1 MPAKAKLTT
10 RAESTTQVSSDNFAK
25 GSELTYAEADSN
37 FINLR
42 DQSIA
47 ISDGSTSTDIE
58 AGETIT
64 FSGATVSGNTVSI
77 TGGGSYGD
85 ADVDTH
91 LNQGSASSGQILSWN
106 GSDYAW
112 VEDTSASASGGNL
125 ANLQVNDTV
134 ISPVSTND
142 DLTLTA
148 NGTGE
153 VIIEKLNFT
162 EGTATISSQASNA
175 ASIEYKPTSG
185 QDRDRFTIFAGTVSN
200 DASSTKGSEIVLQIK
215 SGENST
221 KNGIF
226 LRDLNPFVGGGD
238 PDDFVFFGTF
248 GEGVE
253 TPHLWIGAGGKLAT
267 RSAIKIQSA
276 AIIGGAQQT
285 GDITIQQGRVG
296 AIYTNDFGKIVLSA
310 LPTSDPTNAGQLWN
324 DSGTL
329 KISAG

>member
-10 RAESTTQVSSDNFAK
+10 RQESTSQVSSDNFAK

-47 ISDGSTSTDIE
+47 ISDGSTTTDIE

-77 TGGGSYGD
+77 TGGGSYGN

-91 LNQGSASSGQILSWN
+91 LNQSSASSGQILSWN

-162 EGTATISSQASNA
+162 EGTATINSQASNA
-175 ASIEYKPTSG
+175 ATIQYTPTTG
-185 QDRDRFTIFAGTVSN
+185 QDRDRLTLFAGTVSN
-200 DASSTKGSEIVLQIK
+200 AADSTKGSEIVLLIK
-215 SGENST
+215 SGVGSA

-226 LRDLNPFVGGGD
+226 LRDLNPFVGGGND
-238 PDDFVFFGTF
+238 NDFVFFGTG
-248 GEGVE
+248 GESAE
-253 TPHLWIGAGGKLAT
+253 TPHLWIGAGGKLTT
-267 RSAIKIQSA
+267 RTGIKIEYAGQV
-276 AIIGGAQQT
+276 GGVQQT
-285 GDITIQQGRVG
+285 GDMTIIQGRSE
-296 AIYTNDFGKIVLSA
+296 AIYTNEFSKIVLSS

>member
-1 MPAKAKLTT
+1 MPTKAKLTT
-10 RAESTTQVSSDNFAK
+10 RERTTSNVSSDNLNK
-25 GSELTYAEADSN
+25 GTELSFAEADSN
-37 FINLR
+37 FFNLR
-42 DQSIA
+42 DQSFA

-77 TGGGSYGD
+77 TGGGSYSD
-85 ADVDTH
+85 ASVDAH
-91 LNQGSASSGQILSWN
+91 LNQSSASLGQILSWN

-162 EGTATISSQASNA
+162 EGTATINSQASNA
-175 ASIEYKPTSG
+175 ATIAYKPTSG
-185 QDRDRFTIFAGTVSN
+185 QNRDRLTIFAGTVSN
-200 DASSTKGSEIVLQIK
+200 DAVASNGSEIVLQIK

-238 PDDFVFFGTF
+238 DDDFVFLGTF
-248 GEGVE
+248 NEGVE
-253 TPHLWIGAGGKLAT
+253 TPHLWIGAGGKVAT
-267 RSAIKIQSA
+267 RSAIKIESA
-276 AIIGGAQQT
+276 SIIGGVQQT
-285 GDITIQQGRVG
+285 GDITIQQGRSG
-296 AIYTNDFGKIVLSA
+296 AIYTNEFGKIVLSS
-310 LPTSDPTNAGQLWN
+310 LPTSDPVNAGQLWN

-329 KISAG
+329 KVSAG